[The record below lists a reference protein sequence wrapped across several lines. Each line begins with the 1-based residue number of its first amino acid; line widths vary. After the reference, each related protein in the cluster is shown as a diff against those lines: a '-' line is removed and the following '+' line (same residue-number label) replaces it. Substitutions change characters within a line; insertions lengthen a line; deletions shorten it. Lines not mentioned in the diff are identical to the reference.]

1 MRLSKF
7 YLPTVKDI
15 SSDVVAS
22 SHQYSLK
29 AGLVAQSS
37 SGIYTWLPFGLMV
50 LKKVEGIVRE
60 EMGSVG
66 FSEILMPAL
75 QPSDLWKESGRCDS
89 YGSEL
94 FRVYDRNGREMV
106 LGPTHEEVVT
116 DVVRKSLKSSK
127 ELPINLFQVQW
138 KYRDEPRPKNGILRC
153 REFLMMDAYSFDES
167 HEKSMFTYGEV
178 FKAYVRIFRKMGLSS
193 LAVCADSGA
202 IGGSTSH
209 EFHILTQTGESTI
222 YYDSRALECAKKP
235 DYCVEKLEGV
245 YAVADDAHR
254 IIGNSISLDELQTTR
269 GIEAGHIFYLG
280 DRYSKPMNLKF
291 INADGHSSTHVKMG
305 CYGIGLSRLVA
316 AAIEVFSSERGMT
329 WPLSIAPFKVGIVS
343 LFPQNEECLRVANF
357 VHDKFSDDS
366 LYDDTNDSPGTKL
379 SRMDLFGLPWQ
390 VVIGNSFRKNGV
402 LELKNRVN
410 GTTEAL
416 SVDDVIS
423 RLSS

>member
-22 SHQYSLK
+22 SHKYSLK

-37 SGIYTWLPFGLMV
+37 SGIYTWLPLGLMV
-50 LKKVEGIVRE
+50 LKKVESIVRE
-60 EMGSVG
+60 EMRSVD

-94 FRVYDRNGREMV
+94 FRINDRNGREMV

-127 ELPINLFQVQW
+127 DLPINLFQVQW

-167 HEKSMFTYGEV
+167 FEKSMLTYGEV
-178 FKAYVRIFRKMGLSS
+178 FKAYVRIFRRIGLSA
-193 LAVCADSGA
+193 LAVCANSGA
-202 IGGSTSH
+202 IGGSISH
-209 EFHILTQTGESTI
+209 EFHILAQTGESTI
-222 YYDSRALECAKKP
+222 YYDSKALEYSEGP
-235 DYCVEKLEGV
+235 DYCIEKLADV
-245 YAVADDAHR
+245 YAVADDAHCATDC
-254 IIGNSISLDELQTTR
+254 SVPLDELKETR
-269 GIEAGHIFYLG
+269 SIEAGHIFYLG
-280 DRYSKPMNLKF
+280 DRYSQPMNLRF
-291 INADGHSSTHVKMG
+291 TNADGHSSTHVKMG
-305 CYGIGLSRLVA
+305 CYGIGLSRIVA

-343 LFPQNEECLRVANF
+343 LFPQNEECLRVADF
-357 VHDKFSDDS
+357 VHNKLSDDS
-366 LYDDTNDSPGTKL
+366 LYDDTQDSPGTKL

-390 VVIGNSFRKNGV
+390 IVIGNSFRKNGM
-402 LELKNRVN
+402 LELKNRVI
-410 GTTEAL
+410 GITEIL